1 MANPRDTKRPDSE
14 AETRSVTGDLAS
26 RIQRAQSERAAPA
39 ARGDGQQGGMQGAN
53 RGFRLASEFVAAIIV
68 GGALGYGADLLF
80 GTRPWAMVILLLLG
94 FVAGIVNMVR
104 TTRELNAETAVP
116 PGTPAVPDDDDDK

>member
-1 MANPRDTKRPDSE
+1 M
-14 AETRSVTGDLAS
+14 RSVTGDLAS
-26 RIQRAQSERAAPA
+26 RIQRAQSERAVPA
-39 ARGDGQQGGMQGAN
+39 ARGDSQQSGMAGAN

-116 PGTPAVPDDDDDK
+116 PGTAAVPDDDDDK

>member
-80 GTRPWAMVILLLLG
+80 GTRPWAHARGVDA
-94 FVAGIVNMVR
+94 FAR
-104 TTRELNAETAVP
+104 
-116 PGTPAVPDDDDDK
+116 